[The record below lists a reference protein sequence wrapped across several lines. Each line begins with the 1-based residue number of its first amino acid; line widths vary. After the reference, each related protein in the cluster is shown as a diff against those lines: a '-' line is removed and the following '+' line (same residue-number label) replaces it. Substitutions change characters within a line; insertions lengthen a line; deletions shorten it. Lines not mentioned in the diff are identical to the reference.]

1 MFLPKKNVV
10 IEKRNFFTRNRQPEE
25 TIVPYITELRNLSS
39 TCELLDIR
47 GGLILYK
54 LVDGIKSNQVKD
66 VLLPKGSNL
75 DLKTLLRYAE
85 KMELQKSNCN

>member
-25 TIVPYITELRNLSS
+25 TIVPYITELRNLS
-39 TCELLDIR
+39 